1 MGLMGPS
8 FQIGRSA
15 LAAYQSAIAVVGQ
28 NIANVG
34 NPDYTRQT
42 TRLSAVVGGPVL
54 GGIAPGAG
62 VRVSALRRHIDEA
75 IENQLRTALGNREG
89 ANATQFSLSRVE
101 TLFNELTD
109 QDLST
114 QLGEFF
120 ASFSRLQTAP
130 EEMTTRNL
138 VISAADILVRTI
150 QRQRS
155 GMLQL
160 TRDINQEVRFAVQR
174 AGEITAEIAGLNQ
187 MVVAAAARGQGAS
200 GPLRD
205 RRDTLLRELSQIMQ
219 VQVREQQ
226 NGSINVYVGGEPLV
240 EFNRSRGPK
249 VERVRENGIERTEV
263 RFADTNG
270 TVVLRGGQLF
280 GLTEARDVHLAEQI
294 DRLDR
299 LANAVIFEVN
309 RVHTTGRGLVGYTS
323 MSGTYDVLDPNAALN
338 SGGAGLPFPVV
349 NGTLIVH
356 VRDKATN
363 SEITR
368 QIEIDLDGI
377 GADTTLAD
385 LAASLNA
392 VDGISS
398 SVTTDNRLQIDA
410 GGGFEIWFSEDSS
423 GVLAALGVGTF
434 FQGQNAADIAVNES
448 IRGDSRLISTSL
460 TGESGDGD
468 NAGRLARVADAASSL
483 LGSFSVQ
490 EFHAA
495 SIGGLAVTVS
505 IARTEAEA
513 SDAVYA
519 GLLAQRESVSGVSL
533 DEEAI
538 NLSKFERSFQGAA
551 RFLSVLDRLADEV
564 LALV

>member
-1 MGLMGPS
+1 MGLLGPS

-42 TRLSAVVGGPVL
+42 TRLSSVVGGPVL

-89 ANATQFSLSRVE
+89 ANVTQASLSRVE
-101 TLFNELTD
+101 TLYNELTD
-109 QDLST
+109 QDLSS

-120 ASFSRLQTAP
+120 ASFSRLQTSP

-150 QRQRS
+150 HRQRS
-155 GMLQL
+155 GLLQL
-160 TRDINQEVRFAVQR
+160 TRDMNQEVEFAAQR
-174 AGEITAEIAGLNQ
+174 AGEITAEIARLNQ
-187 MVVAAAARGQGAS
+187 KVVAAEARGQGAS

-205 RRDTLLRELSQIMQ
+205 RRDALLRELAQIMQ
-219 VQVREQQ
+219 IQVREQQ

-240 EFNRSRGPK
+240 EFDRSRGPK
-249 VERVRENGIERTEV
+249 VERVRDNGLERTEV

-280 GLTEARDVHLAEQI
+280 GLTQARDVHLAEQI
-294 DRLDR
+294 ERLDR

-309 RVHTTGRGLVGYTS
+309 RIHTTGRGLVGYTS
-323 MSGTYDVLDPNAALN
+323 MTGTYDVLDPNAALN
-338 SGGAGLPFPVV
+338 SSGAGLPFPVV

-363 SEITR
+363 TEITR
-368 QIEIDLDGI
+368 QIDVDLDGI

-392 VDGISS
+392 VGGISS
-398 SVTTDNRLQIDA
+398 SVTTDNRLRIDA
-410 GGGFEIWFSEDSS
+410 ANGFEIWFSEDSS
-423 GVLAALGVGTF
+423 GALAALGVGTF
-434 FQGQNAADIAVNES
+434 FQGQTAADIAVNES
-448 IRGDSRLISTSL
+448 IRNDARLISTSL
-460 TGESGDGD
+460 TGEPGDGQ

-483 LGSFSVQ
+483 LSAFSVE

-495 SIGGLAVTVS
+495 TIGGLAVTVS

-513 SDAVYA
+513 SDAVYS
-519 GLLAQRESVSGVSL
+519 GLLAQREAVSGVSL

-538 NLSKFERSFQGAA
+538 NLAKFERSFQGAA